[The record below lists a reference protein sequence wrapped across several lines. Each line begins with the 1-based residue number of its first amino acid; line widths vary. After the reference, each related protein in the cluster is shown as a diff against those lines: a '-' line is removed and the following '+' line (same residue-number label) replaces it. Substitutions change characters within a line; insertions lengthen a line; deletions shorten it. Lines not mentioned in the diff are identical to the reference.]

1 VAPNSNEGNCLLPAE
16 INQWANYVLTMSQL
30 CKYQVS
36 EKTLSCHPISGTITS
51 HQFTNLAVSATLTVE
66 EVLAG
71 VLAWLLPLKWS
82 VRRLTGH

>member
-1 VAPNSNEGNCLLPAE
+1 
-16 INQWANYVLTMSQL
+16 MSQL
-30 CKYQVS
+30 MQIS
-36 EKTLSCHPISGTITS
+36 GFEKTLSAYFWNHYLTPVYII
-51 HQFTNLAVSATLTVE
+51 NLAVSATLTVE